1 LKKNI
6 TVALYLKEYNAV
18 HAEKD
23 VGALIDTLQASFLTV
38 HIVDDNSKFIK
49 ADIAIVYGLE
59 IQRIKKALNGCHK
72 IFIKSDIAFAHIL
85 LSPPPPNYS
94 IIRKIYWRLKQA
106 TYLRQTKSELWKLL
120 SKPEICSIWCES
132 HKTASEFSTLT
143 TLKTYVQGQIIKEP
157 RPCYRYSTAKKNY
170 LAAADF
176 TRTHQKNPLRLV
188 LYSLKIK
195 NSSKEAVITV
205 VGNVSKIYQIILGLI
220 GVNILGQI
228 SHRELMLLLEENDV
242 LLMPSNYEGA
252 PNIQTEA
259 LYAGCDVI
267 TELGPG
273 ITELCYREA
282 KTLDIRTH
290 LKNISDAPLSTSTA
304 LLCLTDVSNSSI
316 IEEWLQDAN

>member
-1 LKKNI
+1 M
-6 TVALYLKEYNAV
+6 KEYNAV
-18 HAEKD
+18 HAQKD
-23 VGALIDTLQASFLTV
+23 VGALIDTLQARFQTV
-38 HIVDDNSKFIK
+38 HIVDDNSHFIK

-59 IQRIKKALNGCHK
+59 ILRIKKALNGCHK
-72 IFIKSDIAFAHIL
+72 IFIKADIAFAHIL

-106 TYLRQTKSELWKLL
+106 TYFRQTKSELWKLL

-132 HKTASEFSTLT
+132 HKTASEFSKLT
-143 TLKTYVQGQIIKEP
+143 TLNTFVQGQIIKEP
-157 RPCYRYSTAKKNY
+157 RPCYRYSVTKKNY

-176 TRTHQKNPLRLV
+176 TRRHQKNPLRLL

-195 NSSKEAVITV
+195 KYSKEAVITV
-205 VGNVSKIYQIILGLI
+205 AGNVSKIYQIILGFI
-220 GVNILGQI
+220 GVNILGPI
-228 SHRELMLLLEENDV
+228 SHRELMLLLAKNDV

-273 ITELCYREA
+273 INELCYREA
-282 KTLDIRTH
+282 KTLDILTH
-290 LKNISDAPLSTSTA
+290 LKNISDEPLSTSA
-304 LLCLTDVSNSSI
+304 GLLYLTDVPNQSI
-316 IEEWLQDAN
+316 IEEWLENEN